1 MVVKTFFRREY
12 GQQKENC
19 QKSDLLYVLNIIK
32 RYSSEENPISQT
44 AICLYLNDIG
54 VPCDRKTVGRN
65 VAYLREFGYP
75 IKKIAGKGY
84 FLDKEEMKNIGS
96 KWVL

>member
-1 MVVKTFFRREY
+1 MDNK
-12 GQQKENC
+12 K
-19 QKSDLLYVLNIIK
+19 KIAKKAIILYVLNIIK